1 MQIMMYAIVSK
12 EQCQKIGIDST
23 HRMTHGDSVV
33 ITDKELMFSTA
44 EGKTLEEKAKNIN
57 AILAT
62 SEKVMMWNTACK
74 TGNDGKE
81 VLNE

>member
-1 MQIMMYAIVSK
+1 
-12 EQCQKIGIDST
+12 
-23 HRMTHGDSVV
+23 MTHGDSVV

-74 TGNDGKE
+74 MGNDGKE
-81 VLNE
+81 VLNG